1 MPPVQQALVDR
12 WTLIH
17 AAVGSLITVGLW
29 ALNLRWWA
37 VLVVAGLECHW
48 EIFEN
53 NNTGV
58 WLWKSLGYTAYE
70 GDSPHHTCTDFAL
83 TTLSSVVAATVA
95 YGAGTEIAAMASGG
109 FSVVAIIMFL
119 FFLIKSTKK
128 N

>member
-29 ALNLRWWA
+29 ALDLRWWA

-53 NNTGV
+53 NNAGV
-58 WLWKSLGYTAYE
+58 RLWKNLGYTAYE
-70 GDSPHHTCTDFAL
+70 GDSAHHTCTDFAL
-83 TTLSSVVAATVA
+83 TTLSSAVAATVA

-109 FSVVAIIMFL
+109 FAAVAIVLFL
-119 FFLIKSTKK
+119 WFRFISSNK
-128 N
+128 